1 MFVNQLVDI
10 TSFSVWLNTTLAGYN
25 PDLDGLD
32 EDIIKETL
40 WKSVVYRLS
49 NKVQT
54 FKKLG
59 DIPPVEEYKIFQK
72 GFMRLFKLG
81 SKSNDPRDKAFTAAH
96 QNNGARR
103 YFENLVWF
111 RRIGIC

>member
-32 EDIIKETL
+32 EDIVKETL

-59 DIPPVEEYKIFQK
+59 GIPPVEEYKSFQK
-72 GFMRLFKLG
+72 GFMRLFELG
-81 SKSNDPRDKAFTAAH
+81 SKSNDPRDKPLRRVINITVPGYSLKAWMWF
-96 QNNGARR
+96 GA
-103 YFENLVWF
+103 L
-111 RRIGIC
+111 